1 MMLKYRLILF
11 WMVLLSVTTLFHW
24 NYFNRELTGYHVWRQ
39 TQTQST
45 ILYFYETPSAS
56 ILDPKQRDI
65 TYDEGL
71 FRMEFPLMQYAIA
84 KIFAFTGPS
93 VPVTRLIMFVIGLMG
108 VVGMYFLGLA
118 VFRQQTI
125 AMAVAWCYSFS
136 PAFFYYTITPL
147 PDIAAL
153 TFAIWGLFFA
163 VKTGNGLT
171 SLLLS
176 GIFISVAALCKL
188 PFVVF
193 YSVPC
198 MWVLMHAPSRNL
210 KSALCLILPLI
221 APIGWYAWVI
231 PTWHHTGIRT
241 GIFDHEDGWFTLFDY
256 LQSNLISTLPE
267 LLLNFGSV
275 PFFMIG
281 LWGVRKHILQRTPLV
296 LAFAAGGIAV
306 LSFFFYEINMIGKVH
321 DYYLFPFLPFLFLI
335 VGYGFKIGLNTNKR
349 LLYLT
354 LALLLVLPFTAY
366 LRGVSRWNPDHVG
379 FNKDFLDYKEELQA
393 AVPDTAKCI
402 VGSDESHFIYFY
414 FIHKSGWGFHQ
425 DKLSED
431 QLSTWAQAGADYVYS
446 DSEKVNAMLDANPK
460 VYFVQA
466 YGSIRIYRISL

>member
-1 MMLKYRLILF
+1 MLKYRFILF
-11 WMVLLSVTTLFHW
+11 WVVLLSVTTLFHW
-24 NYFNRELTGYHVWRQ
+24 NYLNRELTGYHVWRQ

-45 ILYFYETPSAS
+45 ILYFYENPSAS

-84 KIFAFTGPS
+84 KLFKVTGPS
-93 VPVTRLIMFVIGLMG
+93 VPVTRITMLMIGLMG
-108 VVGMYFLGLA
+108 VVGMYFLGLT
-118 VFRQQTI
+118 VFRQRTT

-163 VKTGNGLT
+163 AQTSN
-171 SLLLS
+171 SLLTLFLS
-176 GIFISVAALCKL
+176 GLFLSFAALCKL
-188 PFVVF
+188 PFIVF

-198 MWVLMHAPSRNL
+198 MGFLIRSQYRSL
-210 KSALCLILPLI
+210 KAILCLALPLI
-221 APIGWYAWVI
+221 APISWYAWVI

-241 GIFDHEDGWFTLFDY
+241 GIFDHEDGWYTLFDY

-275 PFFMIG
+275 PFFIIG
-281 LWGVRKHILQRTPLV
+281 LWATRKHLSNRNPLV
-296 LAFAAGGIAV
+296 LAFAAGGISV
-306 LSFFFYEINMIGKVH
+306 LLFFFYEINMIGKVH

-335 VGYGFKIGLNTNKR
+335 VGYGFKIGLHAHKYSW
-349 LLYLT
+349 YLI
-354 LALLLVLPFTAY
+354 LALILVLPFTAY
-366 LRGVSRWNPDHVG
+366 LRGVSRWHPNHVG
-379 FNKDFLDYKEELQA
+379 FNKDFLDHKEALKAE
-393 AVPDTAKCI
+393 VPDSAKCI

-414 FIHKSGWGFHQ
+414 FIHKNGWGFHG
-425 DKLSED
+425 DKLSEE
-431 QLSTWAQAGADYVYS
+431 QLNKWAQAGAEYIYS
-446 DSEKVNAMLDANPK
+446 DSEKVNTMLDKNPK
-460 VYFVQA
+460 VRFMRA
-466 YGSIRIYRISL
+466 YGSIRVYHIRL